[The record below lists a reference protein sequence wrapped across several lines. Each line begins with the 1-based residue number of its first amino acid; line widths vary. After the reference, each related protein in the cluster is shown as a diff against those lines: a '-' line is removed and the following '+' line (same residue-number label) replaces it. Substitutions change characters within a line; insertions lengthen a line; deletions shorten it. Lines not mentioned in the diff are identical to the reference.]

1 MKAMVGMMLNHKQ
14 MTNSQKLFIWL
25 LFGPWGVLLLDPLS
39 ICICT
44 SNTNNSY
51 YLGILKWLKVL
62 NLLPT
67 HFSM

>member
-39 ICICT
+39 SAFVRRTKI
-44 SNTNNSY
+44 
-51 YLGILKWLKVL
+51 ILA
-62 NLLPT
+62 
-67 HFSM
+67 F